1 MSADS
6 FEEIKLRLE
15 SLIDSI
21 TCIKWDWFHRFSDEE
36 EAELMDLVEEAKSK
50 LEELWEKTYTSVEL
64 K

>member
-15 SLIDSI
+15 GLIDSI

-50 LEELWEKTYTSVEL
+50 LEEL
-64 K
+64 